1 MQIFLSDY
9 PTIVATLRRSR
20 QAKRLSLRI
29 SSLDGRITI
38 TGPHF
43 VPESTFQD
51 FLDSKAEWILSNHKH
66 IERII
71 VVDGVSVPVLGK
83 PHGIRTTN
91 MHKISVVDDQ
101 ILVPRRSSSI
111 GAQVKGF
118 LKSLACDHLAQASDH
133 YAQRLGHSYQGLRL
147 RDTRSRWG
155 SCSSDGHLMYSW
167 RLVMAPR
174 DVLNYVAAHEVA
186 HLVEMNHSKS
196 FWSVVHD
203 IYGDYEQPRDWLRT
217 LGNQLHRYD
226 FNS

>member
-9 PTIVATLRRSR
+9 PTIGATLRRSR

-51 FLDSKAEWILSNHKH
+51 FLDSKAEWILANHKH

-71 VVDGVSVPVLGK
+71 VDDGASVPVLGK
-83 PHGIRTTN
+83 PHVIRITN
-91 MHKISVVDDQ
+91 MRKISVVDDQ
-101 ILVPRRSSSI
+101 ILVPQHRSSI
-111 GAQVKGF
+111 GAQVKGA
-118 LKSLACDHLAQASDH
+118 LKSLARDHLAQASDH

-196 FWSVVHD
+196 FWAVVHD

-217 LGNQLHRYD
+217 SGNQLHRYD

>member
-9 PTIVATLRRSR
+9 PTIGATLRRSR

-71 VVDGVSVPVLGK
+71 VVDGVSVPVLGE

-91 MHKISVVDDQ
+91 MHKISVEDDQ

-217 LGNQLHRYD
+217 SGNQLHRYD

>member
-9 PTIVATLRRSR
+9 PTIGATLRRSR

-51 FLDSKAEWILSNHKH
+51 FLDSKAEWILANHKQ
-66 IERII
+66 IDRII
-71 VVDGVSVPVLGK
+71 INDGASVPVLGK
-83 PHGIRTTN
+83 PHVIRTTN
-91 MHKISVVDDQ
+91 MRKISVVDDQ
-101 ILVPRRSSSI
+101 ILVPQHRSSI
-111 GAQVKGF
+111 GPQVKGV
-118 LKSLACDHLAQASDH
+118 LKSMARDRLAQASDH
-133 YAQRLGHSYQGLRL
+133 YAQRVGHSYQGLRL

-196 FWSVVHD
+196 FWAVVYD
-203 IYGDYEQPRDWLRT
+203 IYGDYEQPRNWLRT
-217 LGNQLHRYD
+217 SGNQLHRYD

>member
-9 PTIVATLRRSR
+9 PTIGATLRRSR

-51 FLDSKAEWILSNHKH
+51 FLDNKAEWILSNHKH

-71 VVDGVSVPVLGK
+71 VVDGVSVPVLGE

-118 LKSLACDHLAQASDH
+118 LKSLARDHLAQASDH

-217 LGNQLHRYD
+217 SGNQLHRYD

>member
-9 PTIVATLRRSR
+9 PTIGATLRRSR

-51 FLDSKAEWILSNHKH
+51 FLDSKAEWILVNYKH

-71 VVDGVSVPVLGK
+71 VDDGASVPMLGK
-83 PHGIRTTN
+83 PHVIRTTN
-91 MHKISVVDDQ
+91 MRKISVVDDQ
-101 ILVPRRSSSI
+101 ILVPQHRSSI
-111 GAQVKGF
+111 GAQVKGV
-118 LKSLACDHLAQASDH
+118 LKSLARDHLAQASDH

-155 SCSSDGHLMYSW
+155 SCSSDGYLMYSW

-186 HLVEMNHSKS
+186 HLVEMSHAKS
-196 FWSVVHD
+196 FWSVVHH
-203 IYGDYEQPRDWLRT
+203 IFGDYEQPRNWLRT
-217 LGNQLHRYD
+217 SGNQLHRYD